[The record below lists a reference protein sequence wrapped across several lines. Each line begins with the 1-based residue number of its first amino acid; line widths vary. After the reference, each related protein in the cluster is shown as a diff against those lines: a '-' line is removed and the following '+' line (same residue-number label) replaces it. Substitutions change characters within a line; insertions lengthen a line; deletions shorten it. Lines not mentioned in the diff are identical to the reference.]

1 VQAGAGRIHGHGLPG
16 VQRGSEGIVEWRDPT
31 DGPKPVEHVGQP
43 LGRQGRWAVHHLK
56 VQVRPGRAAAVS
68 QQADHLALANPI
80 TLLHTLG
87 ADLSRHRF
95 ALAQLSMGAPIERR
109 LLRPSTAAIGYLA
122 AGLVYEMLISF
133 VPVFLGSGA
142 RRFANLGEAPPKLK
156 QGDAAVARR
165 HPARRRCS
173 HRRGMSNRSKFQ
185 RAVSA
190 QPAGRPAGTLLA
202 VSVGLPKD
210 VPWQGKNV
218 FTGVFKDPVTGPRRV
233 RKLNV
238 DGDGQGDLAGH
249 GGEQRAVFVY
259 QIDSYRFWERELG
272 RHDFVYGQ
280 FGENFTVEGLSD
292 DEVCIGDR
300 YQIGTAV
307 FEVTQPRV
315 TCYRVGIRMNDPRI
329 PALLVS
335 HRRPGFYFRVLEEG
349 EVQTG
354 DEIIKVASGP
364 EQMTVAEVSALLY
377 LPGHPRQQ
385 LLRAL
390 RIGALSAGWQTSLR
404 ALLDGEPGSGN
415 AGLITA
421 SPPPA
426 WSGFLRLSVTAID
439 RESDSVISIRLEDP
453 DGAPLPAA
461 RPGQY
466 LTLRIQPDNGQRS
479 VLRNYSLSGPPDA
492 GYYRITVKRE
502 HDGAASGYLH
512 TRLAVGEQLGI
523 AAPRGTF
530 ILDRTHAPVLLISAG
545 IGATPV
551 LAMLQAL
558 AEEHSDREIWWLHGA
573 RSSRD
578 HSFAAETRTLL
589 ASLPNVHTHVYYSR
603 PGPNDLEGRDFDS
616 AGRLTASLLAE
627 LEPPRDAEAYL
638 CGPTP
643 FMEEISAGLAAM
655 GIDASRIHT
664 EPFGPAPGLT
674 PGIAATPVRRPHP
687 PAGQPGNGP
696 IIEFARSNVAIP
708 WSGDY
713 TSLLELAEA
722 CDVPVRWSCRT
733 GVCHNCETT
742 LIAGNVEYSPDPV
755 EPPAVGSA
763 LICCSQPRDDVVL
776 DL

>member
-1 VQAGAGRIHGHGLPG
+1 MSVN
-16 VQRGSEGIVEWRDPT
+16 
-31 DGPKPVEHVGQP
+31 VG
-43 LGRQGRWAVHHLK
+43 
-56 VQVRPGRAAAVS
+56 
-68 QQADHLALANPI
+68 
-80 TLLHTLG
+80 
-87 ADLSRHRF
+87 
-95 ALAQLSMGAPIERR
+95 M
-109 LLRPSTAAIGYLA
+109 
-122 AGLVYEMLISF
+122 
-133 VPVFLGSGA
+133 
-142 RRFANLGEAPPKLK
+142 
-156 QGDAAVARR
+156 
-165 HPARRRCS
+165 
-173 HRRGMSNRSKFQ
+173 
-185 RAVSA
+185 
-190 QPAGRPAGTLLA
+190 
-202 VSVGLPKD
+202 PKD
-210 VPWQGKNV
+210 VRWQGRTV

-259 QIDSYRFWERELG
+259 QTDSYRYWERELK
-272 RHDFVYGQ
+272 RDDFVHGQ
-280 FGENFTVEGLSD
+280 FGENFTVQGLSD

-307 FEVTQPRV
+307 FEVSQPRV

-329 PALLVS
+329 PALLVA
-335 HRRPGFYFRVLEEG
+335 HHRPGFYFRVLEEG
-349 EVQTG
+349 EVQSG
-354 DEIIKVASGP
+354 NEILKVASGP

-377 LPGHPRQQ
+377 LPSHPRQQ

-390 RIGALSAGWQTSLR
+390 RIPALSVGWQASLQ
-404 ALLDGEPGSGN
+404 ALVDGEPGSGN

-426 WSGFLRLSVTAID
+426 WPGFRRLTVAAIEP
-439 RESDSVISIRLEDP
+439 ESDAVISIRLEDP
-453 DGAPLPAA
+453 GGALPAA

-466 LTLRIQPDNGQRS
+466 LTLRIQPDDGQKS
-479 VLRNYSLSGPPDA
+479 LLRNYSLSGPPDA

-502 HDGAASGYLH
+502 REGAASGYLC
-512 TRLAVGEQLGI
+512 TRLSVGDQLDI

-558 AEEHSDREIWWLHGA
+558 AKEHSDREIWWLHGA

-589 ASLPNVHTHVYYSR
+589 ASLPNVRTHVYFSR
-603 PGPNDLEGRDFDS
+603 PGPHDLEGRDFDS
-616 AGRLTASLLAE
+616 AGRLTPSLLAE

-638 CGPTP
+638 CGPAP
-643 FMEEISAGLAAM
+643 FMDEISAGLAAM
-655 GIDASRIHT
+655 GIDASHIHT

-674 PGIAATPVRRPHP
+674 PGIAATPARMPHP
-687 PAGQPGNGP
+687 PAGQAGSGP
-696 IIEFARSNVAIP
+696 TIEFARSDLAVP

-742 LIAGNVEYSPDPV
+742 LIAGKLEYSPDPV
-755 EPPAVGSA
+755 EPPADGSA